1 MKDRVCT
8 SCYHVG
14 KPIKQGAGSFFV
26 DAMIWMTFI
35 SLSILSAIF
44 VLMIIPVAWTLYH
57 LWVYDKTTCP
67 KCERIA
73 MVSLNSRK
81 GREALNG
88 PKWVVSYKAPEAG
101 KEEGEKQRR
110 GDDHDG
116 DSPKAV

>member
-1 MKDRVCT
+1 MKERICT

-14 KPIKQGAGSFFV
+14 KPIKQGPGSFFV
-26 DAMIWMTFI
+26 DAMIWMVFI

-44 VLMIIPVAWTLYH
+44 VLMIIPVVWTLYH

-73 MVSLNSRK
+73 MVSLTSRK

-88 PKWVVSYKAPEAG
+88 PKWVVSYKAPEA
-101 KEEGEKQRR
+101 ETEGEKAH
-110 GDDHDG
+110 GDDR
-116 DSPKAV
+116 SKTA